1 MNAVSEIIERPL
13 TPDALGARYRE
24 LCADPMLANIP
35 GTIELDTWG
44 RILMSPA
51 SNYHG
56 MLQMRVGR
64 RFDPQSGTALVEAS
78 IVTAIGVL
86 VADVAWGSIEFM
98 RQHGNETPF
107 TAAPE
112 ICVEI
117 ASPSNSSKELTAKVA
132 AYLAAG
138 AAEAWVIYPQS
149 KRVEFFTAA
158 GPQPR
163 SSFTIDLVALFD

>member
-1 MNAVSEIIERPL
+1 M
-13 TPDALGARYRE
+13 
-24 LCADPMLANIP
+24 
-35 GTIELDTWG
+35 
-44 RILMSPA
+44 
-51 SNYHG
+51 
-56 MLQMRVGR
+56 
-64 RFDPQSGTALVEAS
+64 
-78 IVTAIGVL
+78 VTAIGVL

-112 ICVEI
+112 VCIEI
-117 ASPSNSSKELTAKVA
+117 ASPSNSSKELTDKVA

-158 GPQPR
+158 GPQSR
-163 SSFTIDLVALFD
+163 SNFEIDVVALFD

>member
-24 LCADPMLANIP
+24 LCSDPLLANIP
-35 GTIELDTWG
+35 GTIELDIWG

-78 IVTAIGVL
+78 IVTAICVL

-112 ICVEI
+112 VCVEI
-117 ASPSNSSKELTAKVA
+117 ASPSNSSKELTDKVA

-158 GPQPR
+158 GLQSR
-163 SSFTIDLVALFD
+163 SNFEIDLVALFD